1 MESKNG
7 IESALAN
14 LIQLSSEK
22 GFLVFDDIYDA
33 ADKWDLS
40 IRDVDYLSSSI
51 ATRGT
56 LVYDDE
62 PVTNA
67 AGSSSEDDYDDYAQR
82 DYEVVFNRVIELE
95 SGSGGKFIRS

>member
-22 GFLVFDDIYDA
+22 GFLVFDDIYDV
-33 ADKWDLS
+33 ADKWNLS

-51 ATRGT
+51 ATRGI
-56 LVYDDE
+56 LVYDE
-62 PVTNA
+62 APVTNA
-67 AGSSSEDDYDDYAQR
+67 AGSSEDDYDDYAQR
-82 DYEVVFNRVIELE
+82 DAKVKQFFSMTVSSF
-95 SGSGGKFIRS
+95 FQ